1 MSLAKNGSSSH
12 IPSFSRARALKVDVK
27 TKKWSAL
34 LCAGETAT
42 QRLRALYVAVPM
54 CGAKGTR
61 EGDSSGYYTVYGRVY
76 VHPRQRGG
84 VTEGRKIHLA
94 TSFIFIP

>member
-1 MSLAKNGSSSH
+1 MSFAKNGSSSH
-12 IPSFSRARALKVDVK
+12 VPSFSRALALKVDVK
-27 TKKWSAL
+27 TKNGAPYCVPVRLRLKGL
-34 LCAGETAT
+34 ELCA
-42 QRLRALYVAVPM
+42 YVRPR
-54 CGAKGTR
+54 R
-61 EGDSSGYYTVYGRVY
+61 EGYAREDGGSYYTVYGRVY